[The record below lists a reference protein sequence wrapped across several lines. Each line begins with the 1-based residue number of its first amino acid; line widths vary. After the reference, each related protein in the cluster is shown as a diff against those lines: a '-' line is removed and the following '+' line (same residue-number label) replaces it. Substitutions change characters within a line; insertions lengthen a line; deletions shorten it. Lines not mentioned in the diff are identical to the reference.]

1 MTDLR
6 IGAPFSWRPSAF
18 ASKCDND
25 ERQKP
30 VLHGRIIFINREHGY
45 FTAEATCNG
54 YTIRESFC
62 AAAHRKAIERAG

>member
-1 MTDLR
+1 MQKIR
-6 IGAPFSWRPSAF
+6 VGSSFSWRPSAF
-18 ASKCDND
+18 ASKCDSD

-30 VLHGRIIFINREHGY
+30 ILHGRIIFINREHGY